1 MPVTF
6 QDREQ
11 GFEAK
16 FAHDE
21 ELRFLAVARRD
32 KLFAQWAANKMR
44 LAEDANDALMRDVL
58 AIPDGSAHDKAVLR
72 HIEEV
77 LSARGAVVSEAGLG
91 AALADCMRQALRQLA
106 GTTPSILEGP

>member
-32 KLFAQWAANKMR
+32 KLFARWAANKMR
-44 LAEDANDALMRDVL
+44 LAEDATDALVKDVL

-72 HIEEV
+72 HIEKV
-77 LSARGAVVSEAGLG
+77 LSELGAVVSEAGLA
-91 AALADCMRQALRQLA
+91 AALADCMWQALRQL
-106 GTTPSILEGP
+106 TETPPMIIPT